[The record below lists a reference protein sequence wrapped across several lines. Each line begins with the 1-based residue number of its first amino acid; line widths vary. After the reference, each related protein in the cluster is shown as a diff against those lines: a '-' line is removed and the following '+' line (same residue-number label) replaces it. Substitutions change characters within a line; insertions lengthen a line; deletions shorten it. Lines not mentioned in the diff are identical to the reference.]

1 MKLKYYMRGLGI
13 GILVT
18 SAIAGLLGGSNE
30 LTDAQIKARAA
41 SLGMVE
47 KASPSQL
54 ADEGLAEQEASE
66 KEAPALRET
75 VAAEDEQKDLKE
87 PPAEETEGTEERVSE
102 GETEE
107 TEEREESE
115 ETETGEEET
124 EESEEAAVGEEET
137 EITTVSASVEEEQT
151 ETGSV
156 QVEGVENYVII
167 HVERGNGSDIVAHKM
182 YEAGLIPSA
191 KEYDRYLV
199 ENGYDRRLEI
209 GNHEI
214 PTGSTW
220 EEMAQILCAP

>member
-18 SAIAGLLGGSNE
+18 SVIAGVLGGPEE

-41 SLGMVE
+41 GLGMVE
-47 KASPSQL
+47 KASPSEL
-54 ADEGLAEQEASE
+54 ADEGLAEKETSE
-66 KEAPALRET
+66 KEEPAPRET
-75 VAAEDEQKDLKE
+75 VAAEDEPKDPKE
-87 PPAEETEGTEERVSE
+87 PPAPAEEIKETA
-102 GETEE
+102 ETEE
-107 TEEREESE
+107 TKESE
-115 ETETGEEET
+115 ETETGGEETEEAEETAADEEET
-124 EESEEAAVGEEET
+124 EVTTVSSTGEEEP
-137 EITTVSASVEEEQT
+137 T

-156 QVEGVENYVII
+156 QVEGMENYVII

-214 PTGSTW
+214 PAGSTW